1 MQIGRWRWMAVTLG
15 TAALVTATARC
26 GSAQEQAPKPEEEKQ
41 VVVGKRAAPF
51 VVRGGLGGGSYLGV
65 YIAEVDAE
73 DVQRLGLDRERGA
86 LIEEVTEDGPAQKAG
101 MLKDDVVLEWNGAAV
116 ESAAQLQRLVQETPA
131 GREVELKVV
140 RDGRNRDVRVTI
152 GERESL
158 VRRYSFR
165 GPAPEAMEKLQE
177 RLRSGGQHFQF
188 RAPGMEHG
196 VFAFMGGGR
205 LGVGIQ
211 SIGDQLGE
219 YFGLSGRTGV
229 LVTSVKEDSPAA
241 SAGLRAGDVILT
253 LDGETIDGTGDLAR
267 KIREAD
273 EGPMRI
279 GILRDRQERTVTV
292 ELPEVPEFE
301 WNEAPEGAVWSVPEG
316 IEGAMMIIPEIL
328 EGIEIPEMELETWT
342 LPEGDVHVESHGTE
356 TVST

>member
-1 MQIGRWRWMAVTLG
+1 MQIGRWRWMAAALG

-26 GSAQEQAPKPEEEKQ
+26 GSAQEQAPEPDEEKQ
-41 VVVGKRAAPF
+41 AVVAKRAAPF
-51 VVRGGLGGGSYLGV
+51 VVRGGMGGGSYLGV
-65 YIAEVDAE
+65 YITEVDAE
-73 DVQRLGLDRERGA
+73 DVERLDLDRERGA
-86 LIEEVTEDGPAQKAG
+86 LIEKVTEDGPAQEAG
-101 MLKDDVVLEWNGAAV
+101 LLEDDVILEWNGASV
-116 ESAAQLQRLVQETPA
+116 ESAAQLQRLVRETPA
-131 GREVELKVV
+131 GREVELKLV

-158 VRRYSFR
+158 VRSFSFR
-165 GPAPEAMEKLQE
+165 GPAPEHMEKLQE
-177 RLRSGGQHFQF
+177 RLRSGGERFQF
-188 RAPGMEHG
+188 RAPGLERG

-229 LVTSVKEDSPAA
+229 LVTSVKEDFPAA

-253 LDGETIDGTGDLAR
+253 LDGAAIDGTGDLAR

-273 EGPMRI
+273 EGPLRI

-292 ELPEVPEFE
+292 ELPEAPEFE
-301 WNEAPEGAVWSVPEG
+301 WKEAPDGAAWSVPEA
-316 IEGAMMIIPEIL
+316 IEGAMMLVPEIL
-328 EGIEIPEMELETWT
+328 EEIEIPDLEIETWT
-342 LPEGDVHVESHGTE
+342 VPEGDVRVEWHGQE